1 MKNFQKKGLKN
12 KKFWPRRG
20 AEQVVGVTRV
30 VGARRTCKSGD
41 IDGLMALR
49 LPLILGRGQTFIC
62 DMISFQTMPMSLT
75 LLSCDPNSVM
85 YKIKANF
92 CRSEARPSELNS
104 VWVLLMIIAGKKA
117 LSGTTPSY
125 TLLNKMVWLS
135 A

>member
-1 MKNFQKKGLKN
+1 
-12 KKFWPRRG
+12 
-20 AEQVVGVTRV
+20 
-30 VGARRTCKSGD
+30 
-41 IDGLMALR
+41 
-49 LPLILGRGQTFIC
+49 
-62 DMISFQTMPMSLT
+62 
-75 LLSCDPNSVM
+75 M

-125 TLLNKMVWLS
+125 TLLNRMVWLS